1 VNFRNTKISRF
12 SRCSLNLSKVISSL
26 PDLSIVPSKYS
37 LKNDV
42 METDSKKIPG
52 FDEIVFNL
60 RNQSYGAYVLRKN
73 YSRNVMISVLIAVVI
88 MAIAIIAPYFSAK
101 ASESRERNAAREVT
115 IKMENLDQPNEV
127 VAPPPV
133 APPPSD
139 VVQQAKYVPPV
150 VVDSIR
156 ADENVQLMTADQA
169 QTEVT
174 NKDVIEIV
182 QDAKPEI
189 QEEETEQSP
198 FIVVE
203 EMPEP
208 QGGAAGLLKYI
219 SENTIYPE
227 TARENNIQGRVIV
240 KFCVTSKG
248 GVDMISVLRGVDPAL
263 DAEALR
269 VVKSLPP
276 FKPGKQG
283 GRTVPVW
290 YSVPIIFQIK

>member
-1 VNFRNTKISRF
+1 
-12 SRCSLNLSKVISSL
+12 
-26 PDLSIVPSKYS
+26 
-37 LKNDV
+37 
-42 METDSKKIPG
+42 METDSKKTPR
-52 FDEIVFNL
+52 FDDIVFER
-60 RNQSYGAYVLRKN
+60 RNQLYGAYVLRKN
-73 YSRNVMISVLIAVVI
+73 YRKTVMISLLIGIII
-88 MAIAIIAPYFSAK
+88 MAIAIIAPYFNAK
-101 ASESRERNAAREVT
+101 ATEGREKLSQREVT

-127 VAPPPV
+127 VAPPPA
-133 APPPSD
+133 APPPED
-139 VVQQAKYVPPV
+139 VAQLAKYVPPV
-150 VVDSIR
+150 VVDSVR
-156 ADENVQLMTADQA
+156 PEENVQLMTADQA
-169 QTEVT
+169 QAEVT
-174 NKDVIEIV
+174 NKDVLEVV
-182 QDAKPEI
+182 QEAKPEI
-189 QEEETEQSP
+189 QEEEPEPAP

-219 SENTIYPE
+219 ADNTRYPE

-248 GVDMISVLRGVDPAL
+248 GVDMISVLRGVDPEL

-283 GRTVPVW
+283 GRNVPVW